1 MCLWFRI
8 RLDLKVDHAL
18 VSINV
23 AMPVSLLVNELLT
36 NAFKHAF
43 NGREGGVIAAFAG
56 DDDRKASNRTKIIA
70 F

>member
-1 MCLWFRI
+1 MPR
-8 RLDLKVDHAL
+8 

-23 AMPVSLLVNELLT
+23 AMPVGLLVNELLT

-56 DDDRKASNRTKIIA
+56 DDDRQASNRTKIIA